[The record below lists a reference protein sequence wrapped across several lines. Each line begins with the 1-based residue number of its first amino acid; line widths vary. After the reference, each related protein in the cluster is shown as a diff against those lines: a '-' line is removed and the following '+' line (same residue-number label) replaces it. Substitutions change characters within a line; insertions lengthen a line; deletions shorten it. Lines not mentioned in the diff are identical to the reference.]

1 MAPIRKDTNVSA
13 DLLTVEGLSIAY
25 GATAVV
31 HDVGFSLDRGE
42 SLALIGE
49 SGSGKSTIAKAILR
63 LLPNGEATVRG
74 QVKLNGRDVLAVS
87 ERQFRPLRGRELGF
101 IPQDP
106 ASALN
111 PVRTIGAQA
120 HEAAALLGETNP
132 EVRRAKILAVLEQ
145 VGLPDPARVF
155 DSYPH
160 QLSGGMLQRVLIAL
174 TVLPRPSLIVADE
187 PTSALD
193 VTVQKLILD
202 MLTELRHE
210 LNISLLLITHD
221 LAIAAE
227 RADSLVVL
235 KDGAVQESGASRDVF
250 AAPKTEYARSLQADV
265 PALHPDRYRNQRV
278 VPGFEGAHDG
288 GSRAEAV
295 TSPAAG
301 PQIEIRD
308 VTKRFTAG
316 GKDVLAVDGVSFS
329 VERGRTHALVGESGS
344 GKTTA
349 VRLLLGLEQAD
360 DGQITI
366 AGQSTSG
373 RSRAEVRDIRR
384 HLQLVYQNPFTSL
397 DPTWRVGKIVREP
410 LDQFGIGTKAERAQ
424 TVREALEAV
433 GLPAS
438 VHSRRPAHLSGGQR
452 QRVAIARALVV
463 RPDVLVLDEPTSALD
478 VSVQA
483 GILELLSKLQR
494 ELGLTY
500 LFVSHDL
507 ALVRQV
513 ADTVSVLRRGQV
525 VEDGPVKNIFLRPQ
539 HPYTRALLDAIPAA
553 APAAADT
560 TAAVTTT
567 AVDAAANQQL
577 LKATA

>member
-1 MAPIRKDTNVSA
+1 MSS
-13 DLLTVEGLSIAY
+13 LLTVQGLSIAY
-25 GATAVV
+25 GRTAVV
-31 HDVGFSLDRGE
+31 HDVAFTVAKGE

-49 SGSGKSTIAKAILR
+49 SGSGKSTIAKAVLR
-63 LLPNGEATVRG
+63 LLPQDSTATGKVE
-74 QVKLNGRDVLAVS
+74 LNGQDLLS
-87 ERQFRPLRGRELGF
+87 LPEKQFRPFRGRELGF

-120 HEAAALLGETNP
+120 HEAAALLGETDP
-132 EVRRAKILAVLEQ
+132 EVRRRKILDVLEQ
-145 VGLPDPARVF
+145 VGLPDPVRVY

-202 MLTELRHE
+202 MLTELRSE
-210 LNISLLLITHD
+210 LDISLLLITHD

-235 KDGAVQESGASRDVF
+235 KDGSVQESGGSRDVF
-250 AAPKTEYARSLQADV
+250 AAPRTEYARNLQADV
-265 PALHPDRYRNQRV
+265 PALHPDRYRSQRLTS
-278 VPGFEGAHDG
+278 GETYDG
-288 GSRAEAV
+288 GSRID
-295 TSPAAG
+295 AAG
-301 PQIEIRD
+301 SPTEGRQQIEVRG
-308 VTKRFTAG
+308 VSKRFVAG
-316 GKDVLAVDGVSFS
+316 GKEVVAVDGVSFA

-349 VRLLLGLEQAD
+349 VRLLLGLEQP
-360 DGQITI
+360 DGGEIAI

-397 DPTWRVGKIVREP
+397 DPSWRVGRIVREP
-410 LDQFGIGTKAERAQ
+410 LDQFGVGTKAERAQ
-424 TVREALEAV
+424 RVREALEAV
-433 GLPAS
+433 GLPDS
-438 VHSRRPAHLSGGQR
+438 VASRRPAHLSGGQR

-463 RPDVLVLDEPTSALD
+463 RPDVVVLDEPTSALD

-525 VEDGPVKNIFLRPQ
+525 VEDGAVEDIFLRPQ
-539 HPYTRALLDAIPAA
+539 HPYTQALLDAIPLATP
-553 APAAADT
+553 APGNNET
-560 TAAVTTT
+560 K
-567 AVDAAANQQL
+567 QL
-577 LKATA
+577 AKATA

>member
-1 MAPIRKDTNVSA
+1 MTLNPKDTAVSA
-13 DLLTVEGLSIAY
+13 DLLTVQGLSIAY
-25 GATAVV
+25 GPTAVV
-31 HDVGFSLDRGE
+31 HDVAFSVAKGE

-63 LLPNGEATVRG
+63 LLPHSEATATGRVA
-74 QVKLNGRDVLAVS
+74 LNGRDVLTLP
-87 ERQFRPLRGRELGF
+87 EKQFRPLRGRELGF

-120 HEAAALLGETNP
+120 HEAAALLGETDP
-132 EVRRAKILAVLEQ
+132 AVRRAKILDMLEQ
-145 VGLPDPARVF
+145 VGLPDPLRVY

-202 MLTELRHE
+202 MLTDLRRELD
-210 LNISLLLITHD
+210 ISLLLITHD

-250 AAPKTEYARSLQADV
+250 ASPATDYARSLQADV
-265 PALHPDRYRNQRV
+265 PALHPDRYRSQRV
-278 VPGFEGAHDG
+278 PFKGAHDG
-288 GSRAEAV
+288 DSRTRAGA
-295 TSPAAG
+295 SPTAG
-301 PQIEIRD
+301 FQIDVRG
-308 VTKRFTAG
+308 VTKRFPAG
-316 GKDVLAVDGVSFS
+316 GKDVLACDGVSFS

-349 VRLLLGLEQAD
+349 VRLLLGLEQP
-360 DGQITI
+360 DGGDIEV

-373 RSRAEVRDIRR
+373 RSRADVREIRR

-397 DPTWRVGKIVREP
+397 DPTWRVGRLVREP
-410 LDQFGIGTKAERAQ
+410 LDQFGVGTKAERAQ
-424 TVREALEAV
+424 SVREALEAV
-433 GLPAS
+433 GLPSDVA
-438 VHSRRPAHLSGGQR
+438 SRRAAHLSGGQR

-463 RPDVLVLDEPTSALD
+463 RPDVVVLDEPTSALD

-525 VEDGPVKNIFLRPQ
+525 VEDGPVEEIFHRPQ
-539 HPYTRALLDAIPAA
+539 HPYTRALLEAIPLATV
-553 APAAADT
+553 PAGDQASK
-560 TAAVTTT
+560 
-567 AVDAAANQQL
+567 QL
-577 LKATA
+577 AKATV

>member
-1 MAPIRKDTNVSA
+1 MSAVHLTAKDDPLPASENNPLLQV
-13 DLLTVEGLSIAY
+13 DGLTVAY
-25 GATAVV
+25 GADEVV
-31 HDVGFSLDRGE
+31 RNVGFSIGKGE

-63 LLPNGEATVRG
+63 LLPHGDAHVAGSVR
-74 QVKLNGRDVLAVS
+74 LNGTEVLTTP
-87 ERQFRPLRGRELGF
+87 ERHFRPLRGRALGF

-106 ASALN
+106 GSALN

-120 HEAAALLGETNP
+120 HEAAALAGGADTEG
-132 EVRRAKILAVLEQ
+132 RRRSILQVFEQ
-145 VGLPDPARVF
+145 VGLPEPRRVY

-202 MLTELRHE
+202 MLADLRQELD
-210 LNISLLLITHD
+210 LSLLLITHD

-235 KDGAVQESGASRDVF
+235 KNGAVQEHGPSREVF
-250 AAPKTEYARSLQADV
+250 AAPHTEYARSLQADV
-265 PALHPDRYRNQRV
+265 PALNPDRYRSQRAAQ
-278 VPGFEGAHDG
+278 PGDDG
-288 GSRAEAV
+288 GRELQVAV
-295 TSPAAG
+295 KG
-301 PQIEIRD
+301 
-308 VTKRFTAG
+308 VTKRFQAG
-316 GKDVLAVDGVSFS
+316 NKEVLAVDCVSFS
-329 VERGRTHALVGESGS
+329 VERGQTHALVGESGS

-360 DGQITI
+360 AGVIEVGGQPT
-366 AGQSTSG
+366 AGLTRTG
-373 RSRAEVRDIRR
+373 LRDVRR

-397 DPTWRVGKIVREP
+397 DPTWRVGRIVREP
-410 LDQFGIGTKAERAQ
+410 LDRFGVGDRAGRDAR
-424 TVREALEAV
+424 VHEALEAV
-433 GLPAS
+433 GLPAD
-438 VHSRRPAHLSGGQR
+438 VAARRPAQLSGGQR

-463 RPDVLVLDEPTSALD
+463 RPEVVVLDEPTSALD

-483 GILELLSKLQR
+483 CILELLARLQR

-513 ADTVSVLRRGQV
+513 ADTVSVLRQGQV
-525 VEDGPVKNIFLRPQ
+525 VEQGTVDQIFTRPR
-539 HPYTRALLDAIPAA
+539 HPYTRALLDAIPGTGPSA
-553 APAAADT
+553 T
-560 TAAVTTT
+560 G
-567 AVDAAANQQL
+567 
-577 LKATA
+577 ATASIQTYEPAKAAS

>member
-1 MAPIRKDTNVSA
+1 MSA

-25 GATAVV
+25 GPTAVV
-31 HDVGFSLDRGE
+31 HDVSFSVAKGE

-49 SGSGKSTIAKAILR
+49 SGSGKSTIAKALLR
-63 LLPNGEATVRG
+63 LLPHGEATATGRVA
-74 QVKLNGRDVLAVS
+74 LNGQDVLALP
-87 ERQFRPLRGRELGF
+87 EKQFRHLRGRELGF

-120 HEAAALLGETNP
+120 HEAAALLGETDP
-132 EVRRAKILAVLEQ
+132 SVRRIRILEVLGQ
-145 VGLPDPARVF
+145 VGLPDPVRVY

-202 MLTELRHE
+202 MLTELRQE
-210 LNISLLLITHD
+210 LDISLLLITHD

-235 KDGAVQESGASRDVF
+235 KDGAVQESGPSRDVF
-250 AAPKTEYARSLQADV
+250 ASPRTDYARSLQADV
-265 PALHPDRYRNQRV
+265 PALHPDRYRDQRV
-278 VPGFEGAHDG
+278 VFRPAEQAHDD
-288 GSRAEAV
+288 GSRTGDV
-295 TSPAAG
+295 SSPSPG
-301 PQIEIRD
+301 LQID
-308 VTKRFTAG
+308 VQGVTKRFSAG
-316 GKDVLAVDGVSFS
+316 GKDVLACDGVSFS

-349 VRLLLGLEQAD
+349 VRLLLGLEQPD
-360 DGQITI
+360 GGQISV

-397 DPTWRVGKIVREP
+397 DPTWRVGRIIREP
-410 LDQFGIGTKAERAQ
+410 LDQFGVGTKPERAQ
-424 TVREALEAV
+424 RVREALESV
-433 GLPAS
+433 GLPAD
-438 VHSRRPAHLSGGQR
+438 VASRRPAHLSGGQR

-463 RPDVLVLDEPTSALD
+463 RPDVVVLDEPTSALD

-513 ADTVSVLRRGQV
+513 ADTVSVLRKGQV
-525 VEDGPVKNIFLRPQ
+525 VEDGAVEDIFSRPQ
-539 HPYTRALLDAIPAA
+539 HPYTRALLDSIPLATPA
-553 APAAADT
+553 SAFGGLAPET
-560 TAAVTTT
+560 K
-567 AVDAAANQQL
+567 QL
-577 LKATA
+577 AKATA

>member
-1 MAPIRKDTNVSA
+1 VSA
-13 DLLTVEGLSIAY
+13 VKLSAKDHPVPTIKNNPLLQVEGLTVAY
-25 GATAVV
+25 GADEVV
-31 HDVGFSLDRGE
+31 HNVGFSLNRGE

-63 LLPNGEATVRG
+63 LLPQAGARVAGSVRLDG
-74 QVKLNGRDVLAVS
+74 TEVLNTP
-87 ERQFRPLRGRELGF
+87 ERHFRPLRGRSLGF

-106 ASALN
+106 GSALN
-111 PVRTIGAQA
+111 PVRTIGSQAQ
-120 HEAAALLGETNP
+120 EAAALLGDKDP
-132 EVRRAKILAVLEQ
+132 GSRRRSILDVFEQ
-145 VGLPDPARVF
+145 VGLPDPGRVY

-202 MLTELRHE
+202 MLGRLRRELD
-210 LNISLLLITHD
+210 IGLLLITHD

-235 KDGAVQESGASRDVF
+235 KDGAVQEQGTSREVF
-250 AAPKTEYARSLQADV
+250 AAPRTEYARSLQADV
-265 PALHPDRYRNQRV
+265 PALNPDRYRNQR
-278 VPGFEGAHDG
+278 
-288 GSRAEAV
+288 
-295 TSPAAG
+295 AAG
-301 PQIEIRD
+301 PGDTSGRQLQIAVKG
-308 VTKRFTAG
+308 VTKRFQAG
-316 GKDVLAVDGVSFS
+316 NQEVLAVDGVSFS

-349 VRLLLGLEQAD
+349 VRLLLGLERAD
-360 DGQITI
+360 AGAIEVG
-366 AGQSTSG
+366 GQSTAG
-373 RSRAEVRDIRR
+373 LARAGLRDVRR

-410 LDQFGIGTKAERAQ
+410 LDRFGVGDKATRGAR
-424 TVREALEAV
+424 VSEALESV
-433 GLPAS
+433 GLPAD
-438 VHSRRPAHLSGGQR
+438 VAGRRPAQLSGGQR

-463 RPDVLVLDEPTSALD
+463 RPDVVVLDEPTSALD

-483 GILELLSKLQR
+483 GILELLGRLQR
-494 ELGLTY
+494 DLGLTY

-513 ADTVSVLRRGQV
+513 ADTVSVLRQGQV
-525 VEDGPVKNIFLRPQ
+525 VEQGSVDQIFTRPQ
-539 HPYTRALLDAIPAA
+539 HPYTRALLDAIPGAGA
-553 APAAADT
+553 APAGDAGSVPLLTYEPAKAAS
-560 TAAVTTT
+560 
-567 AVDAAANQQL
+567 
-577 LKATA
+577 

>member
-1 MAPIRKDTNVSA
+1 MTLNTKDRNVSA
-13 DLLTVEGLSIAY
+13 DLLTVQGLSIAY
-25 GATAVV
+25 GPTAVV
-31 HDVGFSLDRGE
+31 HDVSFSVAKGE

-63 LLPNGEATVRG
+63 LLPHGEATATGRVA
-74 QVKLNGRDVLAVS
+74 LNGQDVLALP
-87 ERQFRPLRGRELGF
+87 EKHFRPLRGRELGF

-120 HEAAALLGETNP
+120 HEAAALLGETDP
-132 EVRRAKILAVLEQ
+132 TVRRTKILDVLEQ
-145 VGLPDPARVF
+145 VGLPDPARVY

-174 TVLPRPSLIVADE
+174 TVLPRPALIVADE

-202 MLTELRHE
+202 MLTELRRE
-210 LNISLLLITHD
+210 LDISLLLITHD

-235 KDGAVQESGASRDVF
+235 KDGSVQESGPSLEVF
-250 AAPKTEYARSLQADV
+250 ASPATDYARSLQADV
-265 PALHPDRYRNQRV
+265 PALHPDRYRNQRITLT
-278 VPGFEGAHDG
+278 PAHDG
-288 GSRAEAV
+288 GSRTP
-295 TSPAAG
+295 TSSAPDAG
-301 PQIEIRD
+301 LQIDVRG
-308 VTKRFTAG
+308 VTKRFSAG
-316 GKDVLAVDGVSFS
+316 GKDVLACEGVSFS

-349 VRLLLGLEQAD
+349 VRLLLGLEQP
-360 DGQITI
+360 DGGDITV

-373 RSRAEVRDIRR
+373 RSRADVREIRR

-397 DPTWRVGKIVREP
+397 DPTWRVGRIVREP
-410 LDQFGIGTKAERAQ
+410 LDQFGVGTKAERAQ
-424 TVREALEAV
+424 RVREALEAV
-433 GLPAS
+433 GLPSEVA
-438 VHSRRPAHLSGGQR
+438 SRRPAHLSGGQR

-463 RPDVLVLDEPTSALD
+463 RPDVVVLDEPTSALD

-513 ADTVSVLRRGQV
+513 ADSVSVLRRGQV
-525 VEDGPVKNIFLRPQ
+525 VEDGPVEEIFHRPQ
-539 HPYTRALLDAIPAA
+539 HPYTRALLEAIPLASVA
-553 APAAADT
+553 PEPAAD
-560 TAAVTTT
+560 
-567 AVDAAANQQL
+567 QQL
-577 LKATA
+577 AKATA

>member
-1 MAPIRKDTNVSA
+1 MILKTKDTNVSA
-13 DLLTVEGLSIAY
+13 DLLTVRGLSIAY
-25 GATAVV
+25 GSTAVV
-31 HDVGFSLDRGE
+31 HDVSFSLAKGG

-63 LLPNGEATVRG
+63 LLPHGEATATGRVE
-74 QVKLNGRDVLAVS
+74 LNGSDVLALP

-120 HEAAALLGETNP
+120 HEAAALLGETDP
-132 EVRRAKILAVLEQ
+132 AVRRAKILEVLDQ
-145 VGLPDPARVF
+145 VGLPDPARVY

-174 TVLPRPSLIVADE
+174 TVLPQPSLIVADE

-202 MLTELRHE
+202 MLSDLRRELD
-210 LNISLLLITHD
+210 ISLLLITHD

-235 KDGAVQESGASRDVF
+235 KDGAVQENGAARDVF
-250 AAPKTEYARSLQADV
+250 ASPRTEYARSLQADV
-265 PALHPDRYRNQRV
+265 PALHPDRYRRKRTLLTQAN
-278 VPGFEGAHDG
+278 DG
-288 GSRAEAV
+288 GFRTDTAP
-295 TSPAAG
+295 SPTAQL
-301 PQIEIRD
+301 QIDVRG
-308 VTKRFTAG
+308 VTKSFPAG
-316 GKDVLAVDGVSFS
+316 GKDVLACDGVSFS

-349 VRLLLGLEQAD
+349 VRLLLGLEQP
-360 DGQITI
+360 DGGDITV

-373 RSRAEVRDIRR
+373 RSRADVREIRR

-397 DPTWRVGKIVREP
+397 DPTWRVGRIVREP
-410 LDQFGIGTKAERAQ
+410 LDQFGVGTKAER
-424 TVREALEAV
+424 THRVSEALEAV
-433 GLPAS
+433 GLPSDVA
-438 VHSRRPAHLSGGQR
+438 SRRPAHLSGGQR

-463 RPDVLVLDEPTSALD
+463 RPDVVVLDEPTSALD

-483 GILELLSKLQR
+483 GILELLTTLQH

-525 VEDGPVKNIFLRPQ
+525 VEDGPVEEIFHRPR
-539 HPYTRALLDAIPAA
+539 HPYTRALLGAIPL
-553 APAAADT
+553 
-560 TAAVTTT
+560 AAVSAEEQT
-567 AVDAAANQQL
+567 ALKQPA
-577 LKATA
+577 KATA